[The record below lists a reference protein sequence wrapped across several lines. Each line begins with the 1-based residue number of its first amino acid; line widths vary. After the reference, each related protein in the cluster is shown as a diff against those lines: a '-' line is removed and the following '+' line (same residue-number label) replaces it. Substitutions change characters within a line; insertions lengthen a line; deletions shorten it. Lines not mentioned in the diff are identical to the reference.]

1 MAAPESIDPTGWLDD
16 QLAEASPDLLRNMVK
31 TFAEAVMSAE
41 ADQQYGADYG
51 QRSPDRV
58 NSRNGYGPGIG

>member
-1 MAAPESIDPTGWLDD
+1 MAAVEGIDPTGWLDD
-16 QLAEASPDLLRNMVK
+16 QLAMASPDVLRSMVK

-41 ADQQYGADYG
+41 ADQHCGAEYG

-58 NSRNGYGPGIG
+58 HLG